1 MSIRVPISVGELLDK
16 LTIVR
21 IKSERISDPD
31 KLANVQ
37 RELEALEA
45 TWTESP
51 FSDHDLAAELEQLQ
65 RVNET
70 LWEIED
76 QIRLKESRLEF
87 DQEFIELARSVYLTN
102 DERAAVTREIN
113 VKVGSDLVGE
123 KSYTEYERLP
133 LSSFARA
140 QIRSNISSVSVP
152 VNVFCWL
159 GW

>member
-1 MSIRVPISVGELLDK
+1 MSIHVPISVGELLDK
-16 LTIVR
+16 LTILR
-21 IKSERISDPD
+21 IKSERISDPG

-37 RELEALEA
+37 RELESLES
-45 TWTESP
+45 TWTDSP
-51 FSDHDLAAELEQLQ
+51 FSKYELGAELEQLR

-113 VKVGSDLVGE
+113 IKVGSDLVGE
-123 KSYTEYERLP
+123 KSYADY
-133 LSSFARA
+133 
-140 QIRSNISSVSVP
+140 
-152 VNVFCWL
+152 
-159 GW
+159 

>member
-1 MSIRVPISVGELLDK
+1 MSMHVPISVGELLDK
-16 LTIVR
+16 LTILR
-21 IKSERISDPD
+21 IKSERIRDPD
-31 KLANVQ
+31 KLANVL

-45 TWTESP
+45 TWTGSP
-51 FSDHDLAAELEQLQ
+51 FSEHDLSAELEQLR

-70 LWEIED
+70 LWDIED

-123 KSYTEYERLP
+123 KSYTEY
-133 LSSFARA
+133 
-140 QIRSNISSVSVP
+140 
-152 VNVFCWL
+152 
-159 GW
+159 

>member
-1 MSIRVPISVGELLDK
+1 MSIQVPISVGELLDK
-16 LTIVR
+16 LTILR

-31 KLANVQ
+31 KLANVK
-37 RELEALEA
+37 RELEALET
-45 TWTESP
+45 TWTDSP
-51 FSDHDLAAELEQLQ
+51 FSEHDLNAELEQLR

-102 DERAAVTREIN
+102 DERAAVTRAIN

-123 KSYTEYERLP
+123 KSYTEY
-133 LSSFARA
+133 
-140 QIRSNISSVSVP
+140 
-152 VNVFCWL
+152 
-159 GW
+159 

>member
-1 MSIRVPISVGELLDK
+1 MSIHVAVSVGELLDK
-16 LTIVR
+16 LTILR
-21 IKSERISDPD
+21 IKSERITDPD
-31 KLANVQ
+31 KLGNVQ

-45 TWTESP
+45 TWTASP
-51 FSDHDLAAELEQLQ
+51 FSEHDLGTELEQLQ

-102 DERAAVTREIN
+102 DERATVTREIN

-123 KSYTEYERLP
+123 KSYTEY
-133 LSSFARA
+133 
-140 QIRSNISSVSVP
+140 
-152 VNVFCWL
+152 
-159 GW
+159 